1 MFAFGAPDEGDDERV
16 TGRRGRRAVVA
27 VLVGL
32 GVVAAGVVTAAV
44 TVVRPYFVPADF
56 DGKGTGTVVVEV
68 PAGMSAGEIGDVL
81 ERAGVVASR
90 RAFTRVVDERGK
102 AGTLRPGSYR
112 LRKEMAAAA
121 ALDLMLESRS
131 RVRKRVTLPE
141 GLRASETVARLAKGS
156 GLPLAELAALT
167 AAPAAL
173 GLPPY
178 ADGVAEGFLFPATYD
193 VEPKTTPRDLMRAL
207 VRRFERAAAS
217 MGLEAGAARVRLT
230 PRQVVVVAS
239 IVQAE
244 GGSEADYPKIA
255 RVVYNRLAS
264 GAKLEMDSTVMY
276 GLGKHGIVASHAEIK
291 RDTPY
296 NTYLHRGLPP
306 GPIANPGEAALRAAL
321 YPAKGDWYWFVTVD
335 PERRITKFTD
345 KESEFV
351 KLREELHSRL
361 GRH

>member
-1 MFAFGAPDEGDDERV
+1 VLLGVG
-16 TGRRGRRAVVA
+16 GLVVA
-27 VLVGL
+27 V
-32 GVVAAGVVTAAV
+32 
-44 TVVRPYFVPADF
+44 
-56 DGKGTGTVVVEV
+56 VVVVVMAVRGFLV
-68 PAGMSAGEIGDVL
+68 PEDFEGRGEGSVVVVVPVGVSAGEIGDVL
-81 ERAGVVASR
+81 VREGVVASR
-90 RAFTRVVDERGK
+90 GAFVQVVEERGK

-112 LRKEMAAAA
+112 LRKRMAAAQ

-156 GLPLAELAALT
+156 GVPEAELRALA
-167 AAPAAL
+167 AAPGGL
-173 GLPPY
+173 GLPSY
-178 ADGVAEGFLFPATYD
+178 AGGAVEGFLFPATYD
-193 VEPKTTPRDLMRAL
+193 IEPKTTATDLMRAL
-207 VRRFERAAAS
+207 VRRFKRAAAS
-217 MGLEAGAARVRLT
+217 VGLEEGAARVRLT

-351 KLREELHSRL
+351 KFREELHARL
-361 GRH
+361 RRH